1 MEKFYSRKITNK
13 NTFSLCVDLFKKKG
27 EKRGKKMKI
36 LYKASKSK
44 QILLFRSNCK
54 PHILTDEFVNVSNCL
69 TLHRYYKFLMCC
81 KKKKEPQKP
90 AFRFYCIRMPIFFL
104 NTPKNTP

>member
-54 PHILTDEFVNVSNCL
+54 PLILPDDEFVNVSNCSA
-69 TLHRYYKFLMCC
+69 LHRYSKFFM
-81 KKKKEPQKP
+81 
-90 AFRFYCIRMPIFFL
+90 
-104 NTPKNTP
+104 